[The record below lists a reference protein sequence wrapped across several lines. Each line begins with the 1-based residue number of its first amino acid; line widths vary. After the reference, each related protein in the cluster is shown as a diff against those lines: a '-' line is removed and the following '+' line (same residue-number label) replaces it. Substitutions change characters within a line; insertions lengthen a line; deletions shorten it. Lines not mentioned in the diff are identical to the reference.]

1 MDMKN
6 GGVMA
11 ETSNGRGAV
20 GHRLR
25 VMVLGPFR
33 LARQGVE
40 TAARTRQVAR
50 VGALL
55 AASPGIPVSRERI
68 IDMLWGP
75 KAPAT
80 VVNTLQV
87 HVSQLRSM
95 VGKDLVGTVGDGY
108 VLAVD
113 PVMVDAEWFKGEVLD
128 CLDSGRDGAAER
140 TVERLVAALQAWS
153 GEPYAFID
161 APEIAARRNEL
172 IELRERA
179 LETRL
184 DLSLQ
189 LASTPRA
196 ISEVVAAAK
205 GQVTRQPLREAGY
218 DVLIRALIADGRP
231 VEALEAYNS
240 AVTAF
245 DQRFGVRPSGR
256 LRQAIDAVMGNASEF
271 PLK

>member
-1 MDMKN
+1 
-6 GGVMA
+6 MA
-11 ETSNGRGAV
+11 EISNGRGVV
-20 GHRLR
+20 GKDPR
-25 VMVLGPFR
+25 VLVLGPFR
-33 LARQGVE
+33 VARKGSV
-40 TAARTRQVAR
+40 TPARTRQVGR

-75 KAPAT
+75 TAPTTA
-80 VVNTLQV
+80 VNTLQV

-95 VGKDLVGTVGDGY
+95 AGRDLVHTVGDGY

-113 PVMVDAEWFKGEVLD
+113 PVMVDAEWFRGEVLD
-128 CLDSGRDGAAER
+128 CLDGARDGSPRRTAER
-140 TVERLVAALQAWS
+140 LAAALMAWT
-153 GEPYAFID
+153 GEPYAHVE
-161 APEIAARRNEL
+161 APEISARRNEL

-179 LETRL
+179 VETQL

-189 LASTPRA
+189 LAASPRA

-231 VEALEAYNS
+231 AEAVAAYNS

-245 DQRFGVRPSGR
+245 DQQFGIRPSDR
-256 LRQAIDAVMGNASEF
+256 LRQAIDPIMGKASEIS
-271 PLK
+271 LK